1 MTADAAPTD
10 DRFPFTFQHKASAKV
25 IAEAPQHTTDYRLWC
40 QLTSAFEGGSNY
52 WIQGA
57 GVVDEDKT
65 DGKEGVYLQDWPFL
79 GAAILI
85 IVVEDPGKTK
95 RPPHVKG
102 VWRLDR
108 EALIQGAKVMADL
121 ALGKGGHHWHD
132 VVQDNGDAITG
143 DVFLQCCL
151 FGEIVFG

>member
-10 DRFPFTFQHKASAKV
+10 DRFPFTFQHEASAKV

-57 GVVDEDKT
+57 GIVDEDKT
-65 DGKEGVYLQDWPFL
+65 DGKEGIYLQDWPFL

-95 RPPHVKG
+95 RPPHAKG
-102 VWRLDR
+102 IWRLDR
-108 EALIQGAKVMADL
+108 EALIQGAKVMASL
-121 ALGKGGHHWHD
+121 ELGKGGHHWHD